1 MTPALAGR
9 IFITRATW
17 EALFLVIPYANV
29 FERYIG
35 VSETLA
41 RNLPTVWTTLKQ
53 KNHTGYSTKVICF
66 LILNL
71 SQGGG
76 VEACLWGSFS
86 Y

>member
-29 FERYIG
+29 FERYTG

-71 SQGGG
+71 
-76 VEACLWGSFS
+76 
-86 Y
+86 